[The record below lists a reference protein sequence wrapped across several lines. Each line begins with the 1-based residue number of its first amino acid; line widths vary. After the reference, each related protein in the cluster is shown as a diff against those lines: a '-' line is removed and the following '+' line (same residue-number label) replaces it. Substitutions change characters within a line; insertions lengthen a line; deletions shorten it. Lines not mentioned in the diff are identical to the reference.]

1 MRDYLAPSSLKM
13 EHLMLNQFGGV
24 DFFSEAS
31 LVDPRRSPDAKNMIA
46 DSRFF
51 PVKRTGYKRMAK
63 FSGKING
70 MFGFRENRGGC
81 ILVHAGEKLY
91 AYDPDVQQSTLLYSG
106 LSDTASSGF
115 AMNSKLYLLD
125 SRHFLCWDGDTI
137 TPVSQDAYIPT
148 TRIGRHATGGGQA
161 FESPNLLTPR
171 RRNSFTADG
180 TSTVY
185 QLDAQGLDTDEV
197 EVLVDGTALA
207 EGTGFQ
213 VNRAA
218 GTVTFLKPP
227 ADDAG
232 ADSIEVTFS
241 KTQAGALEQ
250 ILGCTVCS
258 VYGGKNNSCV
268 FVSGNP
274 QYPNTDWHSA
284 AYDPT
289 YFPEDSFSRIG
300 ADSSAIVGY
309 IRQHDA
315 QIILKECGDDAG
327 QYLRT
332 SNLDN
337 DKVQIFPIQ
346 QGSVGVGAV
355 SPRAIGVL
363 EDEPLFLS
371 DTGVYACTGTQVK
384 QELSLQ
390 RRSRRIDRRLMAEP
404 GLKKAAAIAYQG
416 KFYLSTGSRC
426 YVADSRQ
433 KYRDDAAGTSY
444 EWYYWENFPAIC
456 FLEWEN
462 RLYFG
467 TADGRLCRMCLPEE
481 KGAYLDDGAAID
493 AWWKT
498 PLLNFGS
505 DTLYKNIR
513 DVAVTAMPYARS
525 GLEVYYSSDEEW
537 MRLVYQGNIDLF
549 SWENLDFSRFS
560 FRSIPTPFARFT
572 RERSRHVTV
581 FQVTVRNAQPDE
593 PFGLLGLQ
601 IDYTIGGGVR

>member
-1 MRDYLAPSSLKM
+1 MRDYLAPNSLKQ
-13 EHLMLNQFGGV
+13 EHLRLTQFGGV

-31 LVDPRRSPDAKNMIA
+31 QVDPRRSPDAKNMIA
-46 DSRFF
+46 DSQFF
-51 PVKRTGYKRMAK
+51 PVKRTGYKKMAA

-70 MFGFRENRGGC
+70 IFGLRENRGGS
-81 ILVHAGEKLY
+81 ILVHAGKNLY
-91 AYDPDVQQSTLLYSG
+91 AYDPTEQESALLYSG
-106 LSDTASSGF
+106 MADAPSSAF

-125 SRHFLCWDGDTI
+125 SKNFLCWDGNTAA
-137 TPVSQDAYIPT
+137 PVSQDAYVPT

-161 FESPNLLTPR
+161 FESPNLLTGR

-180 TSTVY
+180 ASTVY
-185 QLDAQGLDTDEV
+185 HLDAQGLDAAEV
-197 EVLVDGTALA
+197 SVLVDGTALA
-207 EGTGFQ
+207 QGTDYQ
-213 VNRAA
+213 VNRTA
-218 GTVTFLKPP
+218 GTITFVKPP

-241 KTQAGALEQ
+241 KTQKGALEK

-258 VYGGKNNSCV
+258 VYGGKNNSCA
-268 FVSGNP
+268 FVSGNSK
-274 QYPNTDWHSA
+274 YPNTDWHSA
-284 AYDPT
+284 PYDPT
-289 YFPEDSFSRIG
+289 YFPEDSFTRIG

-332 SNLDN
+332 SSFDGE
-337 DKVQIFPIQ
+337 KEQIFPIQ
-346 QGSVGVGAV
+346 QGSAGIGAV
-355 SPRAIGVL
+355 SSRAMGIL

-371 DTGVYACTGTQVK
+371 DTGVYACGKTQVK
-384 QELSLQ
+384 QELALQ
-390 RRSRRIDRRLMAEP
+390 RRSRRIDRHLTAQP
-404 GLKKAAAIAYQG
+404 GLKEAAAIAFGG
-416 KFYLSTGSRC
+416 KFYLSVGGRC

-444 EWYYWENFPAIC
+444 EWYYWDNIPARC

-467 TADGRLCRMCLPEE
+467 TADGRLCRFCLPQET
-481 KGAYLDDGAAID
+481 GAYLDDGDAID

-498 PLLNFGS
+498 PMLHFGS
-505 DTLYKNIR
+505 HTVYKNIR
-513 DVAVTAMPYARS
+513 NVAVTAMPYARS
-525 GLEVYYSSDEEW
+525 GMSVYYSSDEEW

-560 FRSIPTPFARFT
+560 FRSIPAPFARFT
-572 RERSRHVTV
+572 GERSRHITV